1 METASE
7 SMENPSAREKRKT
20 PLRSAPEEARAGA
33 EGGRYAAMKGNGEGS
48 ARAGM
53 VKDECF
59 PLLPGDRLLVASDG
73 VGPYLD
79 SLGPA
84 GMRYLS
90 LLSAEELVRSVLD
103 GIGGDGA
110 PNQDNATLI
119 CVEITGA

>member
-53 VKDECF
+53 VKDDVSSNTAF
-59 PLLPGDRLLVASDG
+59 
-73 VGPYLD
+73 
-79 SLGPA
+79 
-84 GMRYLS
+84 LS
-90 LLSAEELVRSVLD
+90 NGRTAVDKSCRER
-103 GIGGDGA
+103 
-110 PNQDNATLI
+110 
-119 CVEITGA
+119 

>member
-59 PLLPGDRLLVASDG
+59 FHHRLSK
-73 VGPYLD
+73 
-79 SLGPA
+79 
-84 GMRYLS
+84 
-90 LLSAEELVRSVLD
+90 
-103 GIGGDGA
+103 
-110 PNQDNATLI
+110 
-119 CVEITGA
+119 